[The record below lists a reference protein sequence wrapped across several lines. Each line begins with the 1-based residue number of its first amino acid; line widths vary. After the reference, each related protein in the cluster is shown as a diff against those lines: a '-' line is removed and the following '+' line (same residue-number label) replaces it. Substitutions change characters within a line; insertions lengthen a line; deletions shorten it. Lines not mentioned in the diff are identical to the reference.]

1 MATLEIP
8 GITSCEKGP
17 ADACRAVSMP
27 WQPIANRKII
37 LLATSTIHND
47 SLFVNGLYQNVFVLY
62 KLFDSIGYAPILL
75 VNDKPKEIEKVPS
88 ILRPFQIVDNFLI
101 RLRPQLFAYQMLYE
115 LRP

>member
-1 MATLEIP
+1 MYSIAGSAP
-8 GITSCEKGP
+8 CEKGP
-17 ADACRAVSMP
+17 ADSCRTVAMP
-27 WQPIANRKII
+27 WQPIGNRKVI

-88 ILRPFQIVDNFLI
+88 ILRHTRMITVEEIARSPIPI
-101 RLRPQLFAYQMLYE
+101 HMY
-115 LRP
+115 